1 MDSYYNQIK
10 NNTRHQTYLY
20 IIVLYNDPRVC
31 DTIKTMKTKGATSHI
46 DVSLS
51 DLTANL
57 APTATVRVSRRW
69 AEALG
74 LTGVRPAQPE
84 APKTVAIQVEEKEP
98 KIDLEVDSW

>member
-1 MDSYYNQIK
+1 
-10 NNTRHQTYLY
+10 
-20 IIVLYNDPRVC
+20 
-31 DTIKTMKTKGATSHI
+31 MKTKGATSHI

-51 DLTANL
+51 DLMANL

-74 LTGVRPAQPE
+74 LTGVRPAQPQ
-84 APKTVAIQVEEKEP
+84 APKTVAIQVEEKET

>member
-20 IIVLYNDPRVC
+20 IIVLYNESRVC